1 MKILIRVTRSHKI
14 LGELSQIAIFSSSF
28 HLFFL
33 IVLHGRATGE
43 IHTAIQMNKRI
54 VPIRIDNSA
63 YNKSYAIYLN
73 PLDFVDYQTS
83 PQNAIEELIT
93 IANHHQDNIRIPHV
107 VKQKLS
113 ETAYSIGQEFLSN
126 KVFLLFSFLIEDNA
140 IHHLLSIFD
149 YYKNIGV
156 KFTANTQKIYN
167 LLTHIA
173 SLVTQDMKRQKL
185 IELSSTLESIIPDQ
199 KRINK
204 YLSQL
209 SLMVIYF
216 WLDEAKAVISL
227 QNEIITSEFK
237 KDLVGG

>member
-1 MKILIRVTRSHKI
+1 
-14 LGELSQIAIFSSSF
+14 
-28 HLFFL
+28 
-33 IVLHGRATGE
+33 
-43 IHTAIQMNKRI
+43 MNKRI